1 MNIEN
6 PSQDITQNQPKSGM
20 AGVIEKIKPTLNKI
34 WERVP
39 VPIKSLLVRFYS
51 NKKIFIP
58 VAVASG
64 LMFLIIILG
73 LLFGSKSTPII
84 IPSKKTPAPFIV
96 TTPEASPGGDI
107 LTVIG
112 NKLKD
117 LNNQINALDI
127 NQNKLKPP
135 TIDYNVSF

>member
-51 NKKIFIP
+51 NKKIFARI
-58 VAVASG
+58 
-64 LMFLIIILG
+64 
-73 LLFGSKSTPII
+73 
-84 IPSKKTPAPFIV
+84 
-96 TTPEASPGGDI
+96 
-107 LTVIG
+107 
-112 NKLKD
+112 
-117 LNNQINALDI
+117 
-127 NQNKLKPP
+127 
-135 TIDYNVSF
+135 